1 MAESLVWAWSSITTP
16 LSTTA
21 RGSGELGVRLNADAD
36 NDEVGG
42 NRFATGQDYFA
53 DFAVARQ
60 SLDPR
65 ARLDVDAR
73 LPVDPVEE
81 RRYLRAVT
89 RSRTRSVASS
99 TVTSRPNARKE
110 AAVSNPM

>member
-1 MAESLVWAWSSITTP
+1 MTRAIARGHDVLVTGASEVVDHDAVVDDQ
-16 LSTTA
+16 A

-81 RRYLRAVT
+81 RRYLRGGHPFEDAL
-89 RSRTRSVASS
+89 RRL
-99 TVTSRPNARKE
+99 E
-110 AAVSNPM
+110 HGDL